1 MSPAGLATEIFQSP
15 VKGLDNPMADLVAYA
30 LLTAVPLG
38 FP

>member
-1 MSPAGLATEIFQSP
+1 MSPTGLATEIFLLP
-15 VKGLDNPMADLVAYA
+15 VKGLDNPMADLDAYA